1 MHVISRRPFD
11 NAAKDFPNHTLAL
24 DAVYKILKST
34 VYKILK
40 STVYQ
45 NPDALREEFP
55 SLDKMKYRDKWWV
68 INVGGNHLRVLF
80 FADFESAKIFVKHIV
95 THAEY
100 DKLIRHY
107 RETKE

>member
-34 VYKILK
+34 VY
-40 STVYQ
+40 Q
-45 NPDALREEFP
+45 NPDALRVEFP

-95 THAEY
+95 THAEC

>member
-34 VYKILK
+34 VY
-40 STVYQ
+40 Q
-45 NPDALREEFP
+45 NPGELREEFP

-100 DKLIRHY
+100 DKLIKHY
-107 RETKE
+107 RENKE

>member
-34 VYKILK
+34 VY
-40 STVYQ
+40 Q

-55 SLDKMKYRDKWWV
+55 SLDKMIYRDKWWV

>member
-24 DAVYKILKST
+24 DAVYKILKNT
-34 VYKILK
+34 VYK
-40 STVYQ
+40 
-45 NPDALREEFP
+45 NPDELREEFP

-95 THAEY
+95 TYAEY

>member
-24 DAVYKILKST
+24 DA

-80 FADFESAKIFVKHIV
+80 SQTLNQQKYLSNIS
-95 THAEY
+95 
-100 DKLIRHY
+100 
-107 RETKE
+107 